1 MRPALSIFSSKRFRQ
16 AVSILVL
23 LAMLAGGLVF
33 LSRALRVNDGYY
45 KNRPFLAD
53 QRDYD
58 VLFFGTSHI
67 INSVLPMQLWKEY
80 GITSYNLGIH
90 GGSVACSYWMM
101 RNAVEQHKP
110 KIAVMETFLTH
121 AQYTSMEIA
130 LAHAAFDP
138 FPMNKT
144 KVQGILDL
152 YSKNSDRYELFFP
165 LDVFHNRWKYL
176 NTEKLY
182 RGMGQEAPDSRQ
194 KGGEL
199 RLAVTPNTNPILV
212 PADQYPEESDTVAL
226 QYLRKFITYCQEEDI
241 IPVVISI
248 PFHDGHSEDYQRYS
262 NLAMDMAREM
272 GAATLDLQYTD
283 LIDED
288 TDWYDN
294 ASHLNPLGAKKVTR
308 AVGDYLTENYALE
321 THSDDP
327 DWAQDYAQ
335 YTAWLEETMTSTE
348 DIWEILSLLGV
359 EEFTAKAE
367 IPETFQMNPLAEKVL
382 TNIGDRVET
391 VTVPTGNNWQ
401 LTVYG
406 PEGQILNQKTFWI

>member
-121 AQYTSMEIA
+121 AQYTSMETA

-144 KVQGILDL
+144 KIQGIVDAFP
-152 YSKNSDRYELFFP
+152 KNSDRYELFFP
-165 LDVFHNRWKYL
+165 LDVFHPERQSHSCSCRPIPGGIR
-176 NTEKLY
+176 Y
-182 RGMGQEAPDSRQ
+182 RC
-194 KGGEL
+194 
-199 RLAVTPNTNPILV
+199 
-212 PADQYPEESDTVAL
+212 PA
-226 QYLRKFITYCQEEDI
+226 
-241 IPVVISI
+241 IS
-248 PFHDGHSEDYQRYS
+248 
-262 NLAMDMAREM
+262 
-272 GAATLDLQYTD
+272 
-283 LIDED
+283 
-288 TDWYDN
+288 
-294 ASHLNPLGAKKVTR
+294 
-308 AVGDYLTENYALE
+308 
-321 THSDDP
+321 
-327 DWAQDYAQ
+327 
-335 YTAWLEETMTSTE
+335 
-348 DIWEILSLLGV
+348 
-359 EEFTAKAE
+359 AE
-367 IPETFQMNPLAEKVL
+367 IHHLLPGGRYYPRGYKHSFP
-382 TNIGDRVET
+382 
-391 VTVPTGNNWQ
+391 
-401 LTVYG
+401 
-406 PEGQILNQKTFWI
+406 

>member
-16 AVSILVL
+16 AVSILLL
-23 LAMLAGGLVF
+23 LAMMAGGLVF
-33 LSRALRVNDGYY
+33 LSRALRVNDGYH
-45 KNRPFLAD
+45 KNRPFLED
-53 QRDYD
+53 ERDYD

-90 GGSVACSYWMM
+90 GGSIACSYWMM

-110 KIAVMETFLTH
+110 KIAVMETFLAH
-121 AQYTSMEIA
+121 AQYTSMETA

-144 KVQGILDL
+144 KVQGILDAFP
-152 YSKNSDRYELFFP
+152 KNSDRYELFFP

-176 NTEKLY
+176 NTERLY
-182 RGMGQEAPDSRQ
+182 RGIGQEAPDSRE

-199 RLAVTPNTNPILV
+199 RLAVTANSSPILV

-241 IPVVISI
+241 IPVIVYI
-248 PFHDGHSEDYQRYS
+248 PIRDGYSEDYQRYS
-262 NLAMDMAREM
+262 NLAMRVAREM
-272 GAATLDLQYTD
+272 GAATLDLQHKD

-294 ASHLNPLGAKKVTR
+294 VSHLNPLGAKKVTR

-321 THSDDP
+321 SHADNP

-335 YTAWLEETMTSTE
+335 YTAWLEETMTSAE

-367 IPETFQMNPLAEKVL
+367 IPETFRMNPLAEKVL
-382 TNIGDRVET
+382 SNLGDRVET

-406 PEGQILNQKTFWI
+406 PEGQILNQKTFWV